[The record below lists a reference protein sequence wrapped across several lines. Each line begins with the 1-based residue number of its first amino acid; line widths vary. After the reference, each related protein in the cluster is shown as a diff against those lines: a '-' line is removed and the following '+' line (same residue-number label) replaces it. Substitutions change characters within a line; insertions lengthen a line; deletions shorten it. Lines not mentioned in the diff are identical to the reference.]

1 VSPQAAS
8 HTSHTS
14 HDIALR
20 VARPGDESRLSL
32 LGGATFLESYAH
44 MLPVGDVLSHVAHQ
58 HSPDVYARWLNDAAS
73 RCWLLEF
80 AAGKSPVGYA
90 VVTRPDLPL
99 PEVTAEDL
107 EIRRIYL
114 LHKYQRAG
122 LGARL
127 MQAVME
133 HARTG
138 GYRRL
143 LLGVYSRN
151 ATALAFY
158 ERQSFTRVG
167 TRQFRVGAND
177 YFDYILQ
184 LMC

>member
-1 VSPQAAS
+1 MNAQPAAPAD
-8 HTSHTS
+8 
-14 HDIALR
+14 DIVLR
-20 VARPGDESRLSL
+20 LARPGDEPRLSL

-44 MLPVGDVLSHVAHQ
+44 MLPVSDVLSHVAHQ
-58 HSPDVYARWLNDAAS
+58 HSPDVYGRWLNDAAS

-80 AAGKSPVGYA
+80 AAGQAPVGYA

-99 PEVTAEDL
+99 PDVGAQDL

-122 LGARL
+122 LGVRL
-127 MQAVME
+127 MRAVTE
-133 HARTG
+133 HARDAG
-138 GYRRL
+138 CRRL

-151 ATALAFY
+151 AAALAFY

-184 LMC
+184 RLC

>member
-1 VSPQAAS
+1 MNAQPAG
-8 HTSHTS
+8 HTD
-14 HDIALR
+14 HDIVLR

-44 MLPVGDVLSHVAHQ
+44 MLPIGDVLSHVAHQ
-58 HSPDVYARWLNDAAS
+58 HSPDVYSRWLNDAAS

-80 AAGKSPVGYA
+80 AAGQAPVGYA

-99 PEVTAEDL
+99 PDVTVEDM

-122 LGARL
+122 LGTLL
-127 MQAVME
+127 MQAVTE
-133 HARTG
+133 HARAAG
-138 GYRRL
+138 CRRL

-151 ATALAFY
+151 APALAFY

>member
-1 VSPQAAS
+1 MSAS
-8 HTSHTS
+8 LDAQLE
-14 HDIALR
+14 DIELR

-44 MLPVGDVLSHVAHQ
+44 MLPISDVLAHVAHQ

-73 RCWLLEF
+73 RCWLVEF

-90 VVTRPDLPL
+90 VVTRPELPL
-99 PEVTAEDL
+99 PDLTAQDL

-114 LHKYQRAG
+114 LHKYQRRG
-122 LGARL
+122 LGDRL
-127 MQAVME
+127 MRAVLD
-133 HARTG
+133 HARAAG
-138 GYRRL
+138 CRRL

-151 ATALAFY
+151 APALAFY
-158 ERQSFTRVG
+158 ERQSFTRAG

-184 LMC
+184 LVC